1 VTYTLHNGDCLDML
15 PTLPEADAIV
25 TDPPS
30 GIGFMGAEWD
40 SDKGGRDAWVAWLGA
55 RLRAARLRPGG
66 YALVWALPRTS
77 HWTACAIEDAGL
89 VIQDRLAHIFGSG
102 FPKHKSHLKPA
113 IEDWWL
119 AYKPGGARALNVEGC
134 RVEGI
139 KDIPASPRRAPQ
151 NQTYGDL
158 SRDPGT
164 GSGWDASVGRWP
176 PHLLL
181 THSEACG
188 AACAPDCPVQILG
201 EQSGERASGGKAGKV
216 YETGT
221 PATPGWG
228 NIGKGGSGICI
239 SNTGTAARF
248 FPQFRYAAKASRRE
262 RNEGLEGMPEQV
274 LRQYEGAP
282 LNNPDHLSSD
292 GHRRS
297 GERPPRA
304 NHHPT
309 VKNLALMRWLVR
321 LVTPA
326 GGLVLDP
333 FAGSGSTGCA
343 AVLEGMRFQGVEMD
357 ATYAE
362 IARARIAHYADPL
375 RHMEPS

>member
-40 SDKGGRDAWVAWLGA
+40 SDKGGREAWVAWLAA

-77 HWTACAIEDAGL
+77 HWTACAIEDAGF

-113 IEDWWL
+113 VEDWWL
-119 AYKPGGARALNVEGC
+119 AYNPGGARALNVEAC

-139 KDIPASPRRAPQ
+139 AEKPGGRIRATRHYSGSEVATGYALVDAPDPNPA
-151 NQTYGDL
+151 
-158 SRDPGT
+158 
-164 GSGWDASVGRWP
+164 GRWP

-181 THSEACG
+181 THSEACD

-201 EQSGERASGGKAGKV
+201 EQSGERPTGPGGITKYVESIHGPRGLGSRKDR
-216 YETGT
+216 TT
-221 PATPGWG
+221 
-228 NIGKGGSGICI
+228 IGYAD
-239 SNTGTAARF
+239 TGTAARF
-248 FPQFRYAAKASRRE
+248 FPQFRYAAKASRKERE
-262 RNEGLEGMPEQV
+262 QGLEGFDLHTSREW
-274 LRQYEGAP
+274 RTGNAP
-282 LNNPDHLSSD
+282 PNVTHRVPDKQA
-292 GHRRS
+292 R
-297 GERPPRA
+297 
-304 NHHPT
+304 NTHPT

-357 ATYAE
+357 PTYAE

-375 RHMEPS
+375 RHMEAA